1 MGRGMAQQRQ
11 GRGWGPARPST
22 PAIASGHRFQCDCA
36 DTGFEGTRCEQ
47 EVLECASSPC
57 AHNASCLEGLG
68 SFRCLCWPG
77 VCARARWGGVGLPG
91 GMGLCARALS
101 GRGSVCV
108 AVVTFFALQFPDL
121 QSGLI
126 IALAPRLL

>member
-1 MGRGMAQQRQ
+1 MPTERCHFLTRAGQVTSPLDLNFHFC
-11 GRGWGPARPST
+11 PARNGIT
-22 PAIASGHRFQCDCA
+22 TLVCVRVRAG
-36 DTGFEGTRCEQ
+36 
-47 EVLECASSPC
+47 
-57 AHNASCLEGLG
+57 
-68 SFRCLCWPG
+68 G
-77 VCARARWGGVGLPG
+77 VVGLPG